1 MKESYLKHFLL
12 AALLLPLAAH
22 AEDYMLT
29 IRDHQFQPS
38 ELTIPAGTKI
48 KLRIENQDATPEEFD
63 SYALDREKV
72 ITGHSSATIFIGP
85 LDAGRYPFIGEFHS
99 ATAQGV
105 IIAQ

>member
-1 MKESYLKHFLL
+1 
-12 AALLLPLAAH
+12 
-22 AEDYMLT
+22 MLT
-29 IRDHQFQPS
+29 IKDHQFQPS
-38 ELTIPAGTKI
+38 ELTIPAGTKS